1 MKNKLSMGRTLFRCR
16 VAFFAMSRPFSLLL
30 LFGACLFGLAALPA
44 SAQVKEGI
52 AAIVNDKVITFS
64 DVRNQ
69 VKQTEELL
77 KESYTGVELVEKVK
91 EARLK
96 TLKALIERQLI
107 IAEFD
112 ESIGFVPDDL
122 VEQRIKEIISS
133 QYDGDRTAFIKTLLA
148 NGISLENFRRD
159 IRENIVVQYM
169 RQANVTAGVIVSP
182 FKIEQYYQDN
192 VEQFVQPEQIKLRL
206 IYVKK
211 SLFPEERTL
220 PDGSVEEYDPQ
231 KELLKE
237 LLYKL
242 DTGSDFAEL
251 ARYSEGSNRDKGGD
265 FGWVQEDTLR
275 PDLRATAFTL
285 KPGQHSR
292 IVETDDG
299 FYLIKV
305 EDIKRRSMEP
315 MNEVRAKIE
324 RKLIQEERQQLQQD
338 WIDGLRQNA
347 FIKMF

>member
-1 MKNKLSMGRTLFRCR
+1 MVLALGLLATSILP
-16 VAFFAMSRPFSLLL
+16 VA
-30 LFGACLFGLAALPA
+30 
-44 SAQVKEGI
+44 AQQAGTKEGI

-64 DVRNQ
+64 DVRKQ
-69 VKQTEELL
+69 VKETEELL

-96 TLKALIERQLI
+96 TLKSLIERQLI
-107 IAEFD
+107 IQEFD
-112 ESIGFVPDDL
+112 ENVGFIPDGYVD
-122 VEQRIKEIISS
+122 QRMKDIINS

-148 NGISLENFRRD
+148 NGISVEAFRTD
-159 IRENIVVQYM
+159 IRENIILQYM
-169 RQANVTAGVIVSP
+169 RQANVSNSVIVSP

-192 VEQFVQPEQIKLRL
+192 VEQFVQPQQIKMRL

-211 SLFPEERTL
+211 ALFPEERTL

-237 LLYKL
+237 ILYKL
-242 DTGSDFAEL
+242 DTGSDFSEL
-251 ARYSEGSNRDKGGD
+251 ARNYSEGSNRDKGGD
-265 FGWVQEDTLR
+265 FGWVQEDALR
-275 PDLRATAFTL
+275 VDMRETAFML

-292 IVETDDG
+292 IIETDDG
-299 FYLIKV
+299 YYLIKV

-324 RKLIQEERQQLQQD
+324 RKLIQQERQQLMEE
-338 WIDGLRQNA
+338 WIDNLRAKA

>member
-1 MKNKLSMGRTLFRCR
+1 MIT
-16 VAFFAMSRPFSLLL
+16 RPFQLWLTWTLLL
-30 LFGACLFGLAALPA
+30 GIALPL

-52 AAIVNDKVITFS
+52 AAIVNDQVITFS
-64 DVRNQ
+64 DVRKQ
-69 VKQTEELL
+69 VKDTEALL
-77 KESYTGVELVEKVK
+77 KESYTGVELVERVK

-107 IAEFD
+107 IQEFD
-112 ESIGFVPDDL
+112 GSVGFIPDDY
-122 VEQRIKEIISS
+122 VEQRMKEIISS

-148 NGISLENFRRD
+148 NGISLENFRRE

-182 FKIEQYYQDN
+182 YKIEQYYQDN

-206 IYVKK
+206 IYLKK

-220 PDGSVEEYDPQ
+220 PDGTVEEYDPQ
-231 KELLKE
+231 KEILRE

-251 ARYSEGSNRDKGGD
+251 ARNYSEGSNRDKGGD

-275 PDLRATAFTL
+275 PDLRETAFDL

-292 IVETDDG
+292 IIETDDG
-299 FYLIKV
+299 FYLIRV

-324 RKLIQEERQQLQQD
+324 RKLIQEERQALQQE
-338 WIDGLRQNA
+338 WIDGLRQKA